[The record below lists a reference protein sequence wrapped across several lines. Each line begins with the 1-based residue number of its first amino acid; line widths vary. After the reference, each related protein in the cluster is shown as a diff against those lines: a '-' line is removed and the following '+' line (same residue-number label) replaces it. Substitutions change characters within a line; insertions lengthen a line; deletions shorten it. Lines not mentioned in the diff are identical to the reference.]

1 MNSEAKDLDLRKGDA
16 ERPHFEAVTT
26 LCDSQAIRSV
36 DFHPNGKLYAVG
48 SNSKT
53 FRICQYP
60 QLSKLRNGQQTTVY
74 PPSVLCKRT
83 KHHRGSIYCTCWS
96 RDGEIIATGSNDKTI
111 KYMRFNNDTNQLV
124 GHEMEL
130 NMHDGTVRD
139 MCFLDDSSTK
149 SRLLVSGGA
158 GDCKIYI
165 TDCVSGTP
173 FQAFSGHSGHIL
185 SLFSWN
191 NAMFVS
197 GSQDQTIRFWDL
209 RVNVSVNTLEH
220 ERKDNT
226 LGNSAVTAV
235 CVDPTGRLLVSG
247 HADSSC
253 VLYDIRGN
261 RPIQRFYPHSA
272 EIRCVRFSPSAYY
285 MLTCSYDNSVKLTD
299 LQGDLAHELSSVV
312 VAEHKDKAITIRWH
326 PTEFSFI
333 STSADKT
340 ATLWALPP
348 S

>member
-1 MNSEAKDLDLRKGDA
+1 MENSDDRS
-16 ERPHFEAVTT
+16 HFVAVTT
-26 LCDSQAIRSV
+26 ISDSQAIRSV
-36 DFHPNGKLYAVG
+36 DFHPDGKLYAVG

-60 QLSKLRNGQQTTVY
+60 QLSKLRQDQEHIY

-96 RDGEIIATGSNDKTI
+96 ADGEIVATGSNDKTI
-111 KYMRFNNDTNQLV
+111 KYMRFNKDTNQLV
-124 GHEMEL
+124 GHEVEL

-139 MCFLDDSSTK
+139 MCFLDNSSTK

-158 GDCKIYI
+158 GDCKIYV
-165 TDCVSGTP
+165 TDCVTGMP
-173 FQAFSGHSGHIL
+173 FQAFSGHTGHIS
-185 SLFSWN
+185 SLYSWN

-209 RVNVSVNTLEH
+209 RVNVAVNSF
-220 ERKDNT
+220 DNEYKGGA
-226 LGNSAVTAV
+226 LQNSPVTAV

-247 HADSSC
+247 HADSAC

-261 RPIQRFYPHSA
+261 RIIQRFYPHDA
-272 EIRCVRFSPSAYY
+272 EI
-285 MLTCSYDNSVKLTD
+285 SYDNTIKLTD
-299 LQGDLAHELSSVV
+299 LQGDLANDLASVV
-312 VAEHKDKAITIRWH
+312 VARHKDKAITIRWH